1 MIAGA
6 LWRTTNGGRSGS
18 TLLQDEEGYNF
29 SLNST
34 QKSGLQRWQCSRK
47 RNLKCTVIV
56 IVDTDGVIT
65 QVGQHCHPPFKLA

>member
-18 TLLQDEEGYNF
+18 TLLQDERGYNF